1 MYATPATTFTGGTYA
16 STSQPITLTSVIVG
30 AGASSISTYFGV
42 PILPRGSYNI
52 TITPPAGDTQ
62 NIPYPSFVITPQITL
77 GTTSGHIGD
86 RLTISGNGFAANNTI
101 TIYFDGIPQTPVS
114 AITTDAYGEFAN
126 AAIIV
131 PSMQGG
137 SHTVTALDSIGSSPG
152 VAYSISSSM
161 TLSATTGTVGS
172 TIAVSVTGF
181 AANTTPSFLIDGTAV
196 TVSVR
201 TDAYGSLSNVSVV
214 IPPLSAGSH
223 TLTVQDTAGHLLSSS
238 FSVTSTMTINPTSGP
253 VDTSV
258 TVTGAGFQASRPIA
272 ITYDGVPITAS
283 SSPTTIGSNGSFTI
297 GFKVPAGAS
306 GVHVI
311 KASDGVNS
319 GSANF
324 TSSLT
329 ASVNVTDEPNVTS
342 GPVGTSVTANGTGF
356 KSNASITI
364 IYNGIQKGTAIT
376 DAKGN
381 LATTF
386 KINAAPTGSHVLV
399 ITDGTNTQ
407 SFSFTVTPTAT
418 IDSTKGTIGSSINVS
433 GSGFNATQGITVK
446 YDNAQIATSS
456 TDENGTF
463 TVTFKAP
470 VSKGGAHTITVSD
483 GTNTKTFD
491 YVIDATPPPT
501 PVLSLPA
508 NMTRGDKIP
517 TLSWQDVTDANGGIV
532 YTLQLSKDIGFNSI
546 LLEKDGLT
554 TSTYTFAQIGSITI
568 GE

>member
-1 MYATPATTFTGGTYA
+1 MTKSKKFFVILIAVLLVAMAILVPVLPAFAGTPYSVTLSSYSGAPGTALYVYATPTSTFTGGTYA
-16 STSQPITLTSVIVG
+16 VNFSTITLTSVIVG

-214 IPPLSAGSH
+214 IPPLCRKSYPDCPGY
-223 TLTVQDTAGHLLSSS
+223 G
-238 FSVTSTMTINPTSGP
+238 GP
-253 VDTSV
+253 SLELQFL
-258 TVTGAGFQASRPIA
+258 G
-272 ITYDGVPITAS
+272 
-283 SSPTTIGSNGSFTI
+283 
-297 GFKVPAGAS
+297 
-306 GVHVI
+306 
-311 KASDGVNS
+311 
-319 GSANF
+319 NF
-324 TSSLT
+324 H
-329 ASVNVTDEPNVTS
+329 ND
-342 GPVGTSVTANGTGF
+342 
-356 KSNASITI
+356 
-364 IYNGIQKGTAIT
+364 
-376 DAKGN
+376 D
-381 LATTF
+381 
-386 KINAAPTGSHVLV
+386 
-399 ITDGTNTQ
+399 
-407 SFSFTVTPTAT
+407 
-418 IDSTKGTIGSSINVS
+418 
-433 GSGFNATQGITVK
+433 
-446 YDNAQIATSS
+446 
-456 TDENGTF
+456 
-463 TVTFKAP
+463 
-470 VSKGGAHTITVSD
+470 
-483 GTNTKTFD
+483 
-491 YVIDATPPPT
+491 
-501 PVLSLPA
+501 
-508 NMTRGDKIP
+508 
-517 TLSWQDVTDANGGIV
+517 
-532 YTLQLSKDIGFNSI
+532 
-546 LLEKDGLT
+546 
-554 TSTYTFAQIGSITI
+554 
-568 GE
+568 